1 MLTRTIDLG
10 DTQADLRELI
20 SLVLEG
26 TEIILIKDNTPLAR
40 LVPIEAKTVRQVGLH
55 AGAIQM
61 SDDFDEPLPEEFWVG
76 DK

>member
-10 DTQADLRELI
+10 DAQADLRELI

-26 TEIILIKDNTPLAR
+26 TEIILTEDSTPLAR
-40 LVPIEAKTVRQVGLH
+40 LVPIDAKTPRQVGLH
-55 AGAIQM
+55 AGAIQI